1 MAERDSRAAAGRAAR
16 QLMQAILRA
25 RPELDAR
32 LQGVLSSEVAWALAV
47 LIASWRASEA
57 PLLDL
62 TPYRDVTRQ
71 FDLYADTLLR
81 FREAAV
87 GAKNDLDLAGA
98 SGYFLSA
105 VSQIGPRILRYVL
118 ESRTF
123 AKIEQEILALVP
135 PPSPLAFIQEPS
147 ERTGRTRRY
156 LGFDYR
162 PRAAQESAA
171 PESAALESGSA
182 SAEDLTRWQ
191 RELQR
196 TDLAPEMRWLYEQ
209 KLLANQV
216 PGYGSEQAARAS
228 WQAALTQT
236 QSPPLRAYFA
246 ENLKTLERT

>member
-1 MAERDSRAAAGRAAR
+1 MAERDSRAAAGRVAR

-25 RPELDAR
+25 RPELDSR
-32 LQGVLSSEVAWALAV
+32 LQTALTSEVAWALAV

-57 PLLDL
+57 PLIDL
-62 TPYRDVTRQ
+62 NPYRDVTRQ

-135 PPSPLAFIQEPS
+135 PPSPLAFIQQPS
-147 ERTGRTRRY
+147 ERAGRTRRY

-162 PRAAQESAA
+162 SRAAQESAV
-171 PESAALESGSA
+171 PEPGSA

-196 TDLAPEMRWLYEQ
+196 TDLTPEMRWLYEQ
-209 KLLANQV
+209 KLLANQA
-216 PGYGSEQAARAS
+216 PGYTSEQAARTL